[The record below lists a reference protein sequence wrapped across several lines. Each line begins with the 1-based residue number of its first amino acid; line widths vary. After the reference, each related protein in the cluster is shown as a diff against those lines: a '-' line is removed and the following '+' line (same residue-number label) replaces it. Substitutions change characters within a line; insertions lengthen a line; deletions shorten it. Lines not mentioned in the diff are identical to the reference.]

1 MQNAPK
7 GCHEDTI
14 CHEDRLFFPF
24 YYFFYFSYTIF
35 GLPLKTSFIV
45 PKTLYLLKLY
55 AHTHVCVHVD
65 LYTPDTT

>member
-24 YYFFYFSYTIF
+24 YYIFYFSYTIF

-45 PKTLYLLKLY
+45 PKTLYFLRQVVRTY
-55 AHTHVCVHVD
+55 ACLRTRRPVH
-65 LYTPDTT
+65 P

>member
-14 CHEDRLFFPF
+14 CHEDRLFSLFII
-24 YYFFYFSYTIF
+24 FFYFSYTIF

-45 PKTLYLLKLY
+45 PKILYLLRQVVRTY
-55 AHTHVCVHVD
+55 ACLRIRRPVH
-65 LYTPDTT
+65 P